1 MVILRPSNESHKYSY
16 ARFIHVSGGLALQN
30 KGETKYP
37 YFLAVN
43 CEYLRLNSSF
53 QINCAPEVYRT
64 KISRSLVLNCN
75 MDLICISTG
84 VFFIF
89 YFIKLT
95 YTNYTVDVN
104 NFCKLFQDVSLF
116 LIESNFSSH
125 VDQFLRALSLTNE
138 CC

>member
-30 KGETKYP
+30 KGETKSP
-37 YFLAVN
+37 HFLTVN
-43 CEYLRLNSSF
+43 REYLRLNSSF
-53 QINCAPEVYRT
+53 QINCAPEVY
-64 KISRSLVLNCN
+64 SSLVLNCN

-84 VFFIF
+84 VFFNF
-89 YFIKLT
+89 DFIKLT

-116 LIESNFSSH
+116 LIESNLSSH